1 MKIKSDFITNSSSA
15 SFIISK
21 RHLTKEQILSIHS
34 HIEIGAM
41 FAKKHNTQLYLD
53 PWRITETKTLIK
65 GDTAMDN
72 FDMLWFL
79 DMIGIDPII
88 LDYQHSN
95 DVYFDT
101 DKED

>member
-1 MKIKSDFITNSSSA
+1 
-15 SFIISK
+15 
-21 RHLTKEQILSIHS
+21 
-34 HIEIGAM
+34 
-41 FAKKHNTQLYLD
+41 
-53 PWRITETKTLIK
+53 
-65 GDTAMDN
+65 MDN